1 MFKLRILQ
9 VSPYGPPMSGGSES
23 FCLNISRQLHK
34 RGHEIVVWTGRYPRS
49 GPKVDYSEGFPIK
62 RFFCVSYVW
71 EINPAFFIIPDI
83 LRVVRKFDIVHVHSY
98 IYFSANQL
106 AFCRLLK
113 RFPLILHIH
122 GGLGDVNS
130 RLVGKWKFIAK
141 RFYDKTLAKVTF
153 SASDKIISVSGSDT
167 KFLVDNY
174 KINPTKIVT
183 IPNAVET
190 AKFSMTEQHNPKVAT
205 FIGRLVPW
213 KGTAQMPIIFKK
225 LIKKNI
231 HVRVV
236 GDGPDM
242 NFLKKNSDKSVEF
255 TGKLPKKEIPNILK
269 NTSVLILPSFLEGL
283 PTVCL
288 EAMASGVP
296 SVAYDIGGVKDVIK
310 DYESGFLIKKGD
322 VKSFVNKTVQLLQ
335 DSQQY
340 ESMSKL
346 CYKRAR
352 QIYDLDVVTSEI
364 EKEYRS
370 LVV

>member
-1 MFKLRILQ
+1 MRILQ

-23 FCLNISRQLHK
+23 FCLNLSRQLYK
-34 RGHEIVVWTGRYPRS
+34 RGHDIVVWTGRYPRS

-62 RFFCVSYVW
+62 RFFCASYVW
-71 EINPAFFIIPDI
+71 EVNPAFFIIPDI
-83 LRVVRKFDIVHVHSY
+83 LREVRNFDIVHVHSY

-113 RFPLILHIH
+113 RFPLILHMH
-122 GGLGDVNS
+122 GGLGDLNPK
-130 RLVGKWKFIAK
+130 LVGKWKFIAK
-141 RFYDKTLAKVTF
+141 RFYDKTLARVTVF
-153 SASDKIISVSGSDT
+153 VPDKIISVSESDKKT
-167 KFLVDNY
+167 LINDY
-174 KINPTKIVT
+174 KADSNKIVT

-190 AKFSMTEQHNPKVAT
+190 SKFSMTDQRNPKVAT

-213 KGTAQMPIIFKK
+213 KGTAQMPVIFKK
-225 LIKKNI
+225 LIKEKI

-242 NFLKKNSDKSVEF
+242 DFLKKNCNKFVEF

-296 SVAYDIGGVKDVIK
+296 SVAYDIGGVKEVVK
-310 DYESGFLIKKGD
+310 DYETGFLIKKGD
-322 VKSFVNKTVQLLQ
+322 VKSFVDRTIQLLH
-335 DSQQY
+335 SHQY
-340 ESMSKL
+340 DRMSKL
-346 CYKRAR
+346 CYERAR
-352 QIYDLDVVTSEI
+352 QMYDFGVVTSKI

-370 LVV
+370 LINGN